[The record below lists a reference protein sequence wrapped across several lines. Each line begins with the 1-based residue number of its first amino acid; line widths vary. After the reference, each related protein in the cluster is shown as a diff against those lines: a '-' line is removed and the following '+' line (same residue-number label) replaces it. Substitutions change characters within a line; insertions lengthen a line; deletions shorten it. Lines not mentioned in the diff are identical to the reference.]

1 MRFKCY
7 AAIMSADSL
16 HVERSD
22 DQDDGCTGRGNAS
35 EASYPWLG
43 ELPATDRAHFSRL
56 HRACSIARKHRPFI
70 QRYGTSN
77 RRRRWVSTS
86 TGSKPSWTFPKP
98 CDKSSSLITFMGSTD
113 ALLRCCCST
122 KSSNLSI
129 DHLVADLRQP
139 VRQWV
144 RLIHLPVIF
153 LRLAAKPMRQA
164 SLIERLSG
172 NLQVDITR
180 AEDLL
185 GWRPPINVAEG
196 SRRAMLVGAGVE

>member
-22 DQDDGCTGRGNAS
+22 DQDDGRTGRGNAS

-56 HRACSIARKHRPFI
+56 HRACSIALKHRPFI

-98 CDKSSSLITFMGSTD
+98 CAKSSS
-113 ALLRCCCST
+113 
-122 KSSNLSI
+122 SI
-129 DHLVADLRQP
+129 DHLVADLRQA